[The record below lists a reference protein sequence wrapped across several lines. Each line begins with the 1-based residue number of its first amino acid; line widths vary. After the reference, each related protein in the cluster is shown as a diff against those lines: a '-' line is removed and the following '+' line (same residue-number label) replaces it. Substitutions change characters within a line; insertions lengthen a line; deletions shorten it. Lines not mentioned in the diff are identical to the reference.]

1 MDGNFDAVVFN
12 VGTTFVAVAYDDQDK
27 VWEAVS
33 KDALAKRASAAMD
46 TPSRGAV
53 FVVIKGK
60 ADVVSED
67 GTKARPAPA
76 AYLRGL
82 VYKFDKRFEMF
93 GSYEPLRCPVGQEA
107 LHAAFYGKPPH
118 SQVLALALSLA
129 LSLAL

>member
-53 FVVIKGK
+53 FAVLKGK
-60 ADVVSED
+60 TD
-67 GTKARPAPA
+67 GTEPRPAPA

-82 VYKFDKRFEMF
+82 VYKFDKRIEMF